1 MTNSLNNSEAKMQYQ
16 IIIDDEVREQ
26 AAKAVAQKKLLNLK
40 NDVVFKSFFSKDC
53 VDSDYC
59 RKKMLS
65 AVIGKMVTDT
75 KVLNPE
81 ILPTRMDGKFPR
93 LDIHCKL
100 DDGSEVE
107 VEMQNSMYQ
116 DDQVKRSIYYT
127 AALTH
132 NALSRGDDYAFLP
145 HVYQIQFVDF
155 NIVDDTRLHHSYIY
169 KEKEDNRELSDIVQ
183 IHYIELPKIEEIM
196 KKQPEHLS
204 EIEFWAMLIMSY
216 EKPKVWEFL
225 TTLSARQKEMNMAET
240 LLNSMSRDQQEWENQ
255 IGYER
260 FVRDCI
266 SRENNAYRKGEKE
279 GSQQGLAQ
287 GARNNAIENAR
298 NLLRMNLGTIEQ
310 ISQATNLSLE
320 EVHELAGSISCNT

>member
-1 MTNSLNNSEAKMQYQ
+1 MLAKNASLCEQEKTPRASNSLRQ
-16 IIIDDEVREQ
+16 
-26 AAKAVAQKKLLNLK
+26 
-40 NDVVFKSFFSKDC
+40 
-53 VDSDYC
+53 
-59 RKKMLS
+59 
-65 AVIGKMVTDT
+65 
-75 KVLNPE
+75 
-81 ILPTRMDGKFPR
+81 
-93 LDIHCKL
+93 
-100 DDGSEVE
+100 
-107 VEMQNSMYQ
+107 YQ

-145 HVYQIQFVDF
+145 HIYQIQFVDF

-204 EIEFWAMLIMSY
+204 EIEFWAMLIMHTESFYGFLPAKNASLREQAKTLRASY
-216 EKPKVWEFL
+216 SL
-225 TTLSARQKEMNMAET
+225 RQEEMNMAET
-240 LLNSMSRDQQEWENQ
+240 LLNTMSRDQQEWENQ

-279 GSQQGLAQ
+279 GASQK
-287 GARNNAIENAR
+287 AIEAAE
-298 NLLRMNLGTIEQ
+298 NLLRMGLGTYEQ
-310 ISQATNLSLE
+310 IAQAQGLPLE
-320 EVHELAGSISCNT
+320 KVQEIAQCIMLN

>member
-1 MTNSLNNSEAKMQYQ
+1 MTNSLNNSETKMQYQ
-16 IIIDDEVREQ
+16 IIIDDEVRKQ
-26 AAKAVAQKKLLNLK
+26 AAQAVAQKKLLNLK

-53 VDSDYC
+53 VESEYC

-65 AVIGKMVTDT
+65 AVIGKTVTDT
-75 KVLNPE
+75 KILNPE

-100 DDGSEVE
+100 DDNSELE

-116 DDQVKRSIYYT
+116 DDQIKRSIYYA

-145 HVYQIQFVDF
+145 HIYQIQFVDF
-155 NIVDDTRLHHSYIY
+155 NIVNDTRLHHSYTY

-183 IHYIELPKIEEIM
+183 IHYIELPKIEEILE
-196 KKQPEHLS
+196 KQPEDLS
-204 EIEFWAMLIMSY
+204 EIEFWAMFIMSY
-216 EKPKVWEFL
+216 EKPKVWKLLSTL
-225 TTLSARQKEMNMAET
+225 TARQKELNMAQA
-240 LLNSMSRDQQEWENQ
+240 LLNTMSHDQQEWENQ

-266 SRENNAYRKGEKE
+266 SRENNAYRKGEIQ
-279 GSQQGLAQ
+279 GIQQGASQ
-287 GARNNAIENAR
+287 KAIEAAE
-298 NLLRMNLGTIEQ
+298 NLLRMGVNTVEQ
-310 ISQATNLSLE
+310 ISQAIGLPLE
-320 EVHELAGSISCNT
+320 KVQELAENILVNS